1 MKYEGRFRTLKDE
14 MIHVVIITNN
24 DVSQEKEIFFADE
37 SPVMI
42 SQSSDGIFSPIK
54 SRSCT
59 IKLVTKDEL
68 FDIYSGSSHG
78 TSVAVN
84 NLTNSEC
91 LFYGYVTP
99 CQYNQPYLYNNEIEI
114 EAVDAI
120 STLQD
125 FKYSYLNGKES
136 SVAIMDIIKKLMEIA
151 GYSGKIYMQYNANKM
166 WAALNYTPTQYEY
179 INDAIFFED
188 DGEASDCY
196 AVLEEICNFYGISCV
211 PYGNDVFFVDYQIIA
226 NVGDDDLLYTDLKSL
241 AYSTFYITDSITKED
256 YAGDDQNL
264 EMDEVYN
271 KINIKADVAEVKDDD
286 LGVDPEDE
294 IKNSTYYD
302 TRINAGERS
311 DGKKWSIASRY
322 FEYIQ
327 GTSANDN
334 SDNWQTPINCNIT
347 ETPQGYILQN
357 NFAKTYPSISLARM
371 VFPYGNGAG
380 IFNFIA
386 GQCCLPTQQ
395 FGYESTKEMPY
406 STKWNNMLSFFTQ
419 GYWLYRYYR
428 DTTRDDLYTEMQ
440 KYWEGDFYTYHL
452 GGKNPVL
459 IYNSPKYVNYSPA
472 EYYKTSYLCFTG
484 NLFYQ
489 RECKYDKVHYNIWT
503 INEDT
508 NYCDGIN
515 VPITEFGC
523 TGTDNAYSRRKGD
536 ADYNKGWNM
545 LKLKLSI
552 GNKYWNGSQW
562 TTKQS
567 ICWIPY
573 HKDNVV
579 TDDECLIWT
588 GWNKP
593 VTNHNYTYKVNKDA
607 FVIPINKDDNLQ
619 GYLKLEVYMPKIPW
633 NNQIYKEG
641 YKLRINYNNIPP
653 VIFMKD
659 FGLTLCTTDNSERWY
674 NVFEDDEE
682 DDDIIYSNTI
692 DSNNVTDMD
701 DLELKI
707 NTYNSQKPIA
717 KSYIIEPS
725 IVNGIVDI
733 DSCKYHSYGFYN
745 SLTNNSQRQE
755 MNLVDKY
762 YNHYSTPKK
771 IYNCVVHG
779 YKAPYK
785 CVQCTAI
792 SGKYIVDE
800 QSYDLKADVNELKL
814 IEV

>member
-14 MIHVVIITNN
+14 MIQVVIITNN

-151 GYSGKIYMQYNANKM
+151 GYSGKIYMQYNGNK
-166 WAALNYTPTQYEY
+166 LKVLQIPTQFEY
-179 INDAIFFED
+179 INDDIFFED

-211 PYGNDVFFVDYQIIA
+211 PYGNDIFFVDYQVIA
-226 NVGDDDLLYTDLKSL
+226 YVEDDNLLYTDLKSL
-241 AYSTFYITDSITKED
+241 VNSTFYITDSITKED

-286 LGVDPEDE
+286 LGVNPEDDA
-294 IKNSTYYD
+294 KSSTYYD
-302 TRINAGERS
+302 TRIDAGERS
-311 DGKKWSIASRY
+311 DGKKWAIASRY

-327 GTSANDN
+327 GTYANDN
-334 SDNWQTPINCNIT
+334 SDNWQTPINCNIIADSV
-347 ETPQGYILQN
+347 GYKLAGR
-357 NFAKTYPSISLARM
+357 FDKTYPSISLARM
-371 VFPYGNGAG
+371 AFPYGNGAG
-380 IFNFIA
+380 TFNTIV

-406 STKWNNMLSFFTQ
+406 SAKWNNMLSFFTQ
-419 GYWLYRYYR
+419 GYWLHKYYKE
-428 DTTRDDLYTEMQ
+428 DNVGALSEDLQ
-440 KYWEGDFYTYHL
+440 HQWETFIYEQRL
-452 GGKNPVL
+452 GGYKPVL

-472 EYYKTSYLCFTG
+472 ESDKTSYLCFTG
-484 NLFYQ
+484 NLLYQ
-489 RECKYDKVHYNIWT
+489 RECNYDKVHYNVWT

-515 VPITEFGC
+515 TPLTEFGC
-523 TGTDNAYSRRKGD
+523 SGTDNAYSRRKGD

-562 TTKQS
+562 TTTES
-567 ICWIPY
+567 TCFIPY

-607 FVIPINKDDNLQ
+607 FVIPINKEDNLQ
-619 GYLKLEVYMPKIPW
+619 GYLHLEVYMPKIPW
-633 NNQIYKEG
+633 NNQLYRENN
-641 YKLRINYNNIPP
+641 YLRINYNNIPP

-659 FGLTLCTTDNSERWY
+659 FGLTLCSTDNSEKWY
-674 NVFEDDEE
+674 DVFEDDEE
-682 DDDIIYSNTI
+682 DDDIIYSNPI

-725 IVNGIVDI
+725 IVDGKVVE
-733 DSCKYHSYGFYN
+733 DSFKYHTAGFYDN
-745 SLTNNSQRQE
+745 LIGNYKRQE

-762 YNHYSTPKK
+762 YNHYSEPKK

-779 YKAPYK
+779 YRAPYK

-814 IEV
+814 VEV

>member
-14 MIHVVIITNN
+14 MIQVVIITNN

-151 GYSGKIYMQYNANKM
+151 GYSGKIYMQYNGNK
-166 WAALNYTPTQYEY
+166 LKVLQIPTQFEY
-179 INDAIFFED
+179 INDDIFFED

-211 PYGNDVFFVDYQIIA
+211 PYGNDVFFVDYQVIA
-226 NVGDDDLLYTDLKSL
+226 YVEDDNLLYTDLKSL
-241 AYSTFYITDSITKED
+241 VNSTFYITDSITKED

-286 LGVDPEDE
+286 LGVNPEDDA
-294 IKNSTYYD
+294 KSSTYYD
-302 TRINAGERS
+302 TRIDAGERS
-311 DGKKWSIASRY
+311 DGKKWAIASRY

-327 GTSANDN
+327 GTYANDN
-334 SDNWQTPINCNIT
+334 SDNWQTPINCNIIADSV
-347 ETPQGYILQN
+347 GYKLAGR
-357 NFAKTYPSISLARM
+357 FDKTYPSISLARM
-371 VFPYGNGAG
+371 AFPYGNGAG
-380 IFNFIA
+380 TFNTIV

-406 STKWNNMLSFFTQ
+406 SAKWNNMLSFFTQ
-419 GYWLYRYYR
+419 GYWLHKYYKE
-428 DTTRDDLYTEMQ
+428 DNVGALSEDLQ
-440 KYWEGDFYTYHL
+440 HQWETFIYEQRL
-452 GGKNPVL
+452 GGYKPVL

-472 EYYKTSYLCFTG
+472 ESDKTSYLCFTG
-484 NLFYQ
+484 NLLYQ
-489 RECKYDKVHYNIWT
+489 RECNYDKVHYNVWT

-515 VPITEFGC
+515 TPLTEFGC
-523 TGTDNAYSRRKGD
+523 SGTDNAYSRRKGD

-552 GNKYWNGSQW
+552 GNKYWNGRQW
-562 TTKQS
+562 TTTES
-567 ICWIPY
+567 TCFIPY

-607 FVIPINKDDNLQ
+607 FVIPINKEDNLQ
-619 GYLKLEVYMPKIPW
+619 GYLHLEVYMPKIPW
-633 NNQIYKEG
+633 NNQLYRENN
-641 YKLRINYNNIPP
+641 YLRINYNNIPP

-659 FGLTLCTTDNSERWY
+659 FGLTLCSTDNSEKWY
-674 NVFEDDEE
+674 DVFEDDEE
-682 DDDIIYSNTI
+682 DDDIIYSNPI

-725 IVNGIVDI
+725 IVDGKVVE
-733 DSCKYHSYGFYN
+733 DSFKYHTAGFYDN
-745 SLTNNSQRQE
+745 LIGNYKRQE
-755 MNLVDKY
+755 KNLVDKY
-762 YNHYSTPKK
+762 YNHYSEPKK

-779 YKAPYK
+779 YRAPYK

-814 IEV
+814 VEV

>member
-14 MIHVVIITNN
+14 MIQVVIITNN
-24 DVSQEKEIFFADE
+24 DASQEEEIFFADE

-59 IKLVTKDEL
+59 IKLVTKDVY

-136 SVAIMDIIKKLMEIA
+136 SVAIMDIIKKLIDIA

-166 WAALNYTPTQYEY
+166 RAALNYTPTQFEY
-179 INDAIFFED
+179 INDDIFFED

-211 PYGNDVFFVDYQIIA
+211 PYGNDVFFLDYQVIA
-226 NVGDDDLLYTDLKSL
+226 YVEDDNLLYTDLKSL
-241 AYSTFYITDSITKED
+241 VNSTFYITDSITKED

-286 LGVDPEDE
+286 LGVNPEDDA
-294 IKNSTYYD
+294 KSSTYYD
-302 TRINAGERS
+302 TRIDAGERS
-311 DGKKWSIASRY
+311 DGKKWAIASRY

-327 GTSANDN
+327 GTYANDN
-334 SDNWQTPINCNIT
+334 SDNWQTPINCNIIADSV
-347 ETPQGYILQN
+347 GYKLAGR
-357 NFAKTYPSISLARM
+357 FDKTYPSISLARM
-371 VFPYGNGAG
+371 AFPYGNGAG
-380 IFNFIA
+380 TFNTIV

-406 STKWNNMLSFFTQ
+406 SAKWNNMLSFFTQ
-419 GYWLYRYYR
+419 GYWLHKYYKE
-428 DTTRDDLYTEMQ
+428 DNVGALSEDLQ
-440 KYWEGDFYTYHL
+440 HQWETFIYEQRL
-452 GGKNPVL
+452 GGYKPVL

-472 EYYKTSYLCFTG
+472 ESDKTSYLCFTG
-484 NLFYQ
+484 NLLYQ
-489 RECKYDKVHYNIWT
+489 RECNYDKVHYNVWT

-515 VPITEFGC
+515 TPLTEFGC
-523 TGTDNAYSRRKGD
+523 SGTDNAYSRRKGD

-562 TTKQS
+562 TTTES
-567 ICWIPY
+567 TCFIPY

-607 FVIPINKDDNLQ
+607 FVIPINKEDNLQ
-619 GYLKLEVYMPKIPW
+619 GYLHLEVYMPKIPW
-633 NNQIYKEG
+633 NNQLYRENN
-641 YKLRINYNNIPP
+641 YLRINYNNIPP

-659 FGLTLCTTDNSERWY
+659 FGLTLCSTDNSEKWY
-674 NVFEDDEE
+674 DVFEDDEE
-682 DDDIIYSNTI
+682 DDDIIYSNPI

-725 IVNGIVDI
+725 IVDGKVVE
-733 DSCKYHSYGFYN
+733 DSFKYHTAGFYDN
-745 SLTNNSQRQE
+745 LIGNYKRQE

-762 YNHYSTPKK
+762 YNHYSEPKK

-779 YKAPYK
+779 YRAPYK

-814 IEV
+814 VEV

>member
-1 MKYEGRFRTLKDE
+1 
-14 MIHVVIITNN
+14 
-24 DVSQEKEIFFADE
+24 
-37 SPVMI
+37 MI

-151 GYSGKIYMQYNANKM
+151 GYSGKIYMQYNGNK
-166 WAALNYTPTQYEY
+166 LKVLQIPTQFEY
-179 INDAIFFED
+179 INDDIFFED

-211 PYGNDVFFVDYQIIA
+211 PYGNDVFFVDYQVIA
-226 NVGDDDLLYTDLKSL
+226 YVEDDNLLYTDLKSL
-241 AYSTFYITDSITKED
+241 VNSTFYITDSITKED

-286 LGVDPEDE
+286 LGVNPEDDA
-294 IKNSTYYD
+294 KSSTYYD
-302 TRINAGERS
+302 TRIDAGERS
-311 DGKKWSIASRY
+311 DGKKWAIASRY

-327 GTSANDN
+327 GTYANDN
-334 SDNWQTPINCNIT
+334 SDNWQTPINCNIIADSV
-347 ETPQGYILQN
+347 GYKLAGR
-357 NFAKTYPSISLARM
+357 FDKTYPSISLARM
-371 VFPYGNGAG
+371 AFPYGNGAG
-380 IFNFIA
+380 TFNTIV

-406 STKWNNMLSFFTQ
+406 SAKWNNMLSFFTQ
-419 GYWLYRYYR
+419 GYWLHKYYKE
-428 DTTRDDLYTEMQ
+428 DNVGALSEDLQ
-440 KYWEGDFYTYHL
+440 HQWETFIYEQRL
-452 GGKNPVL
+452 GGYKPVL

-472 EYYKTSYLCFTG
+472 ESDKTSYLCFTG
-484 NLFYQ
+484 NLLYQ
-489 RECKYDKVHYNIWT
+489 RECNYDKVHYNVWT

-515 VPITEFGC
+515 TPLTEFGC
-523 TGTDNAYSRRKGD
+523 SGTDNAYSRRKGD

-552 GNKYWNGSQW
+552 GNKYWNGRQW
-562 TTKQS
+562 TTTES
-567 ICWIPY
+567 TCFIPY

-607 FVIPINKDDNLQ
+607 FVIPINKEDNLQ
-619 GYLKLEVYMPKIPW
+619 GYLHLEVYMPKIPW
-633 NNQIYKEG
+633 NNQLYRENN
-641 YKLRINYNNIPP
+641 YLRINYNNIPP

-659 FGLTLCTTDNSERWY
+659 FGLTLCSTDNSEKWY
-674 NVFEDDEE
+674 DVFEDDEE
-682 DDDIIYSNTI
+682 DDDIIYSNPI

-725 IVNGIVDI
+725 IVDGKVVE
-733 DSCKYHSYGFYN
+733 DSFKYHTAGFYDN
-745 SLTNNSQRQE
+745 LIGNYKRQE
-755 MNLVDKY
+755 KNLVDKY
-762 YNHYSTPKK
+762 YNHYSEPKK

-779 YKAPYK
+779 YRAPYK

-814 IEV
+814 VEV

>member
-14 MIHVVIITNN
+14 MIQVVIITNN

-151 GYSGKIYMQYNANKM
+151 GYSGNIYMQYNGNK
-166 WAALNYTPTQYEY
+166 LKVLQIPTQFEY
-179 INDAIFFED
+179 INDDIFFED

-211 PYGNDVFFVDYQIIA
+211 PYGNDVFFVDYQVIA
-226 NVGDDDLLYTDLKSL
+226 YVEDDNLLYTDLKSL
-241 AYSTFYITDSITKED
+241 VNSTFYITDSITKED

-286 LGVDPEDE
+286 LGVNPEDDA
-294 IKNSTYYD
+294 KSSTYYD
-302 TRINAGERS
+302 TRIDAGERS
-311 DGKKWSIASRY
+311 DGKKWAIASRY

-327 GTSANDN
+327 GTYANDN
-334 SDNWQTPINCNIT
+334 SDNWQTPINCNIIADSV
-347 ETPQGYILQN
+347 GYKLAGR
-357 NFAKTYPSISLARM
+357 FDKTYPSISLARM
-371 VFPYGNGAG
+371 AFPYGNGAG
-380 IFNFIA
+380 TFNTIV

-406 STKWNNMLSFFTQ
+406 SAKWNNMLSFFTQ
-419 GYWLYRYYR
+419 GYWLHKYYKE
-428 DTTRDDLYTEMQ
+428 DNVGALSEDLQ
-440 KYWEGDFYTYHL
+440 HQWETFIYEQRL
-452 GGKNPVL
+452 GGYKPVL

-472 EYYKTSYLCFTG
+472 ESDKTSYLCFTG
-484 NLFYQ
+484 NLLYQ
-489 RECKYDKVHYNIWT
+489 RECNYDKVHYNVWT

-515 VPITEFGC
+515 TPLTEFGC
-523 TGTDNAYSRRKGD
+523 SGTDNAYSRRKGD

-562 TTKQS
+562 TTTES
-567 ICWIPY
+567 TCFIPY

-607 FVIPINKDDNLQ
+607 FVIPINKEDNLQ
-619 GYLKLEVYMPKIPW
+619 GYLHLEVYMPKIPW
-633 NNQIYKEG
+633 NNQLYRENN
-641 YKLRINYNNIPP
+641 YLRINYNNIPP

-659 FGLTLCTTDNSERWY
+659 FGLTLCSTDNSEKWY
-674 NVFEDDEE
+674 DVFEDDEE
-682 DDDIIYSNTI
+682 DDDIIYSNPI

-725 IVNGIVDI
+725 IVDGKVVE
-733 DSCKYHSYGFYN
+733 DSFKYHTAGFYDN
-745 SLTNNSQRQE
+745 LIGNYKRQE

-762 YNHYSTPKK
+762 YNHYSEPKK

-785 CVQCTAI
+785 RIQCTAI

-814 IEV
+814 VEV

>member
-14 MIHVVIITNN
+14 MIQVVIITNN

-59 IKLVTKDEL
+59 IKLVTKAVY

-151 GYSGKIYMQYNANKM
+151 GYSGKIYMQYNGNK
-166 WAALNYTPTQYEY
+166 LKVLQIPTQFEY
-179 INDAIFFED
+179 INDDIFFED

-211 PYGNDVFFVDYQIIA
+211 PYGNDVFFVDYQVIA
-226 NVGDDDLLYTDLKSL
+226 YVEDDNLLYTDLKSL
-241 AYSTFYITDSITKED
+241 VNSTFYITDSITKED

-286 LGVDPEDE
+286 LGVNPEDDA
-294 IKNSTYYD
+294 KSSTYYD
-302 TRINAGERS
+302 TRIDAGERS
-311 DGKKWSIASRY
+311 DGKKWAIASRY

-327 GTSANDN
+327 GTYANDN
-334 SDNWQTPINCNIT
+334 SDNWQTPINCNIIADSV
-347 ETPQGYILQN
+347 GYKLAGR
-357 NFAKTYPSISLARM
+357 FDKTYPSISLARM
-371 VFPYGNGAG
+371 AFPYGNGAG
-380 IFNFIA
+380 TFNTIV

-406 STKWNNMLSFFTQ
+406 SAKWNNMLSFFTQ
-419 GYWLYRYYR
+419 GYWLHKYYKE
-428 DTTRDDLYTEMQ
+428 DNVGALSEDLQ
-440 KYWEGDFYTYHL
+440 HQWETFIYEQRL
-452 GGKNPVL
+452 GGYKPVL

-472 EYYKTSYLCFTG
+472 ESDKTSYLCFTG
-484 NLFYQ
+484 NLLYQ
-489 RECKYDKVHYNIWT
+489 RESTYDKVHYNVWT

-515 VPITEFGC
+515 TPLTEFGC
-523 TGTDNAYSRRKGD
+523 SGTDNAYSRRKGD

-552 GNKYWNGSQW
+552 GNKYWNGRQW
-562 TTKQS
+562 TTTES
-567 ICWIPY
+567 TCFIPY

-607 FVIPINKDDNLQ
+607 FVIPINKEDNLQ
-619 GYLKLEVYMPKIPW
+619 GYLHLEVYMPKIPW
-633 NNQIYKEG
+633 NNQLYRENN
-641 YKLRINYNNIPP
+641 YLRINYNNIPP

-659 FGLTLCTTDNSERWY
+659 FGLTLCSTDNSEKWY
-674 NVFEDDEE
+674 DVFEDDEE
-682 DDDIIYSNTI
+682 DDDIIYSNPI

-725 IVNGIVDI
+725 IVDGKVVE
-733 DSCKYHSYGFYN
+733 DSFKYHTAGFYDN
-745 SLTNNSQRQE
+745 LIGNYKRQE

-762 YNHYSTPKK
+762 YNHYSEPKK

-779 YKAPYK
+779 YRAPYK

-814 IEV
+814 VEV

>member
-14 MIHVVIITNN
+14 MIQVVIITNN
-24 DVSQEKEIFFADE
+24 DASQEEEIFFADE

-59 IKLVTKDEL
+59 IKLVTKDVY

-151 GYSGKIYMQYNANKM
+151 GYSGKIYMQYNGNK
-166 WAALNYTPTQYEY
+166 LKVLQIPTQFEY
-179 INDAIFFED
+179 INDDIFFED

-211 PYGNDVFFVDYQIIA
+211 PYGNDVFFVDYQVIA
-226 NVGDDDLLYTDLKSL
+226 YVEDDNLLYTDLKSL
-241 AYSTFYITDSITKED
+241 VNSTFYITDSITKED

-286 LGVDPEDE
+286 LGVNPEDDA
-294 IKNSTYYD
+294 KSSTYYD
-302 TRINAGERS
+302 TRIDAGERS
-311 DGKKWSIASRY
+311 DGKKWAIASRY

-327 GTSANDN
+327 GTYANDN
-334 SDNWQTPINCNIT
+334 SDNWQTPINCNIIADSV
-347 ETPQGYILQN
+347 GYKLAGR
-357 NFAKTYPSISLARM
+357 FDKTYPSISLARM
-371 VFPYGNGAG
+371 AFPYGNGAG
-380 IFNFIA
+380 TFNTIV

-406 STKWNNMLSFFTQ
+406 SAKWNNMLSFFTQ
-419 GYWLYRYYR
+419 GYWLHKYYKE
-428 DTTRDDLYTEMQ
+428 DNVGALSEDLQ
-440 KYWEGDFYTYHL
+440 HQWETFIYEQRL
-452 GGKNPVL
+452 GGYKPVL

-472 EYYKTSYLCFTG
+472 ESDKTSYLCFTG
-484 NLFYQ
+484 NLLYQ
-489 RECKYDKVHYNIWT
+489 RECNYDKVHYNVWT

-515 VPITEFGC
+515 TPLTEFGC
-523 TGTDNAYSRRKGD
+523 SGTDNAYSRRKGD

-562 TTKQS
+562 TTTES
-567 ICWIPY
+567 TCFIPY

-607 FVIPINKDDNLQ
+607 FVIPINKEDNLQ
-619 GYLKLEVYMPKIPW
+619 GYLHLEVYMPKIPW
-633 NNQIYKEG
+633 NNQLYRENN
-641 YKLRINYNNIPP
+641 YLRINYNNIPP

-659 FGLTLCTTDNSERWY
+659 FGLTLCSTDNSEKWY
-674 NVFEDDEE
+674 DVFEDDEE
-682 DDDIIYSNTI
+682 DDDIIYSNPI

-725 IVNGIVDI
+725 IVDGKVVE
-733 DSCKYHSYGFYN
+733 DSFKYHTAGFYDN
-745 SLTNNSQRQE
+745 LIGNYKRQE

-762 YNHYSTPKK
+762 YNHYSEPKK

-779 YKAPYK
+779 YRAPYK

-814 IEV
+814 VEV

>member
-14 MIHVVIITNN
+14 MIQVVIITNN
-24 DVSQEKEIFFADE
+24 DASQEEEIFFADE

-59 IKLVTKDEL
+59 IKLVTKDVY

-84 NLTNSEC
+84 NLTKSEC

-151 GYSGKIYMQYNANKM
+151 GYSGKIYMQYNGNK
-166 WAALNYTPTQYEY
+166 LKVLQIPTQFEY
-179 INDAIFFED
+179 INDDIFFED

-211 PYGNDVFFVDYQIIA
+211 PYGNDVFFVDYQVIA
-226 NVGDDDLLYTDLKSL
+226 YVEDDNLLYTDLKSL
-241 AYSTFYITDSITKED
+241 VNSTFYITDNITKED

-286 LGVDPEDE
+286 LGVNPEDDA
-294 IKNSTYYD
+294 KSSTYYD
-302 TRINAGERS
+302 TRIDAGERS
-311 DGKKWSIASRY
+311 DGKKWAIASRY

-327 GTSANDN
+327 GTYANDN
-334 SDNWQTPINCNIT
+334 SDNWQTPINCNIIADSV
-347 ETPQGYILQN
+347 GYKLAGR
-357 NFAKTYPSISLARM
+357 FDKTYPSISLARM
-371 VFPYGNGAG
+371 AFPYGNGAG
-380 IFNFIA
+380 TFNTIV

-406 STKWNNMLSFFTQ
+406 SAKWNNMLSFFTQ
-419 GYWLYRYYR
+419 GYWLHKYYKE
-428 DTTRDDLYTEMQ
+428 DNVGALSEDLQ
-440 KYWEGDFYTYHL
+440 HQWETFIYEQRL
-452 GGKNPVL
+452 GGYKPVL

-472 EYYKTSYLCFTG
+472 ESDKTSYLCFTG
-484 NLFYQ
+484 NLLYQ
-489 RECKYDKVHYNIWT
+489 RECNYDKVHYNVWT

-515 VPITEFGC
+515 TPLTEFGC
-523 TGTDNAYSRRKGD
+523 SGTDNAYSRRKGD

-562 TTKQS
+562 TTTES
-567 ICWIPY
+567 TCFIPY

-607 FVIPINKDDNLQ
+607 FVIPINKEDNLQ
-619 GYLKLEVYMPKIPW
+619 GYLHLEVYMPKIPW
-633 NNQIYKEG
+633 NNQLYRENN
-641 YKLRINYNNIPP
+641 YLRINYNNIPP

-659 FGLTLCTTDNSERWY
+659 FGLTLCSTDNSEKWY
-674 NVFEDDEE
+674 DVFEDDEE
-682 DDDIIYSNTI
+682 DDDIIYSNPI

-725 IVNGIVDI
+725 IVDGKVVE
-733 DSCKYHSYGFYN
+733 DSFKYHTAGFYDN
-745 SLTNNSQRQE
+745 LIGNYKRQE

-762 YNHYSTPKK
+762 YNHYSEPKK

-779 YKAPYK
+779 YRAPYK

-814 IEV
+814 VEV

>member
-14 MIHVVIITNN
+14 MIQVIIITNN
-24 DVSQEKEIFFADE
+24 DVSQEEEIFFADE

-59 IKLVTKDEL
+59 IKLVTKDVY

-136 SVAIMDIIKKLMEIA
+136 SVAIIDIIKKLMEIA

-166 WAALNYTPTQYEY
+166 RAALNYTPTQFEY
-179 INDAIFFED
+179 INDDIFFED

-211 PYGNDVFFVDYQIIA
+211 PYGNDVFFVDYQVIA
-226 NVGDDDLLYTDLKSL
+226 YVEDDNLLYTDLKSL
-241 AYSTFYITDSITKED
+241 VNSTFYITDSITKED

-286 LGVDPEDE
+286 LGVNPEDDA
-294 IKNSTYYD
+294 KSSTYYD
-302 TRINAGERS
+302 TRIDAGERS
-311 DGKKWSIASRY
+311 DGKKWAIASRY

-327 GTSANDN
+327 STYANDN
-334 SDNWQTPINCNIT
+334 SDNWQTPINCNIIADSV
-347 ETPQGYILQN
+347 GYKLAGR
-357 NFAKTYPSISLARM
+357 FDKTYPSISLARM
-371 VFPYGNGAG
+371 AFPYGNGAG
-380 IFNFIA
+380 TFNTIV

-406 STKWNNMLSFFTQ
+406 SAKWNNMLSFFTQ
-419 GYWLYRYYR
+419 GYWLHKYYKE
-428 DTTRDDLYTEMQ
+428 DNVGALSEDLQ
-440 KYWEGDFYTYHL
+440 HQWETFIYEQRL
-452 GGKNPVL
+452 GGYKPVL

-472 EYYKTSYLCFTG
+472 ESDKTSYLCFTG
-484 NLFYQ
+484 NLLYQ
-489 RECKYDKVHYNIWT
+489 RECNYDKVHYNVWT

-515 VPITEFGC
+515 TPLTEFGC
-523 TGTDNAYSRRKGD
+523 SGTDNAYSRRKGD

-562 TTKQS
+562 TTTES
-567 ICWIPY
+567 TCFIPY

-607 FVIPINKDDNLQ
+607 FVIPINKEDNLQ
-619 GYLKLEVYMPKIPW
+619 GYLHLEVYMPKIPW
-633 NNQIYKEG
+633 NNQLYRENN
-641 YKLRINYNNIPP
+641 YLRINYNNIPP

-659 FGLTLCTTDNSERWY
+659 FGLTLCSTDNSEKWY
-674 NVFEDDEE
+674 DVFEDDEE
-682 DDDIIYSNTI
+682 DDDIIYSNPI

-725 IVNGIVDI
+725 IVDGKVVE
-733 DSCKYHSYGFYN
+733 DSFKYHTAGFYDN
-745 SLTNNSQRQE
+745 LIGNYKRQE

-762 YNHYSTPKK
+762 YNHYSEPKK

-779 YKAPYK
+779 YRAPYK

-814 IEV
+814 VEV

>member
-14 MIHVVIITNN
+14 MIQVVIITNN
-24 DVSQEKEIFFADE
+24 DASQEEEIFFADE

-151 GYSGKIYMQYNANKM
+151 GYSGKIYMQYNGNK
-166 WAALNYTPTQYEY
+166 LKVLQIPTQFEY
-179 INDAIFFED
+179 INDDIFFED

-211 PYGNDVFFVDYQIIA
+211 PYGNDVFFVDYQVIA
-226 NVGDDDLLYTDLKSL
+226 YVEDDNLLYTDLKSL
-241 AYSTFYITDSITKED
+241 VNSTFYITDSITKED

-286 LGVDPEDE
+286 LGVNPEDDA
-294 IKNSTYYD
+294 KSSTYYD
-302 TRINAGERS
+302 TRIDAGERS
-311 DGKKWSIASRY
+311 DGKKWAIASRY

-327 GTSANDN
+327 GTYANDN
-334 SDNWQTPINCNIT
+334 SDNWQTPINCNIIADSV
-347 ETPQGYILQN
+347 GYKLAGR
-357 NFAKTYPSISLARM
+357 FDKTYPSISLARM
-371 VFPYGNGAG
+371 AFPYGNGAG
-380 IFNFIA
+380 TFNTIV

-406 STKWNNMLSFFTQ
+406 SAKWNNMLSFFTQ
-419 GYWLYRYYR
+419 GYWLHKYYKE
-428 DTTRDDLYTEMQ
+428 DNVGALSEDLQ
-440 KYWEGDFYTYHL
+440 HQWETFIYEQRL
-452 GGKNPVL
+452 GGYKPVL

-472 EYYKTSYLCFTG
+472 ESDKTSYLCFTG
-484 NLFYQ
+484 NLLYQ
-489 RECKYDKVHYNIWT
+489 RECNYDKVHYNVWT

-515 VPITEFGC
+515 TPLTEFGC
-523 TGTDNAYSRRKGD
+523 SGTDNAYSRRKGD

-552 GNKYWNGSQW
+552 GNKYWNGRQW
-562 TTKQS
+562 TTTES
-567 ICWIPY
+567 TCFIPY

-607 FVIPINKDDNLQ
+607 FVIPINKEDNLQ
-619 GYLKLEVYMPKIPW
+619 GYLHLEVYMPKIPW
-633 NNQIYKEG
+633 NNQLYRENN
-641 YKLRINYNNIPP
+641 YLRINYNNIPP

-659 FGLTLCTTDNSERWY
+659 FGLTLCSTDNSEKWY
-674 NVFEDDEE
+674 DVFEDDEE
-682 DDDIIYSNTI
+682 DDDIIYSNPI

-725 IVNGIVDI
+725 IVDGKVVE
-733 DSCKYHSYGFYN
+733 DSFKYHTAGFYDN
-745 SLTNNSQRQE
+745 LIGNYKRQE

-762 YNHYSTPKK
+762 YNHYSEPKK

-779 YKAPYK
+779 YRAPYK

-814 IEV
+814 VEV

>member
-14 MIHVVIITNN
+14 MIQVVIITNN

-151 GYSGKIYMQYNANKM
+151 GYSGKIYMQYNGNK
-166 WAALNYTPTQYEY
+166 LKVLQIPTQFEY
-179 INDAIFFED
+179 INDDIFFED

-211 PYGNDVFFVDYQIIA
+211 PYGNDVFFVDYQVIA
-226 NVGDDDLLYTDLKSL
+226 YVEDDNLLYTDLKSL
-241 AYSTFYITDSITKED
+241 VNSTFYITDSITKED

-286 LGVDPEDE
+286 LGVNPEDDA
-294 IKNSTYYD
+294 KSSTYYD
-302 TRINAGERS
+302 TRIDAGERS
-311 DGKKWSIASRY
+311 DGKKWAIASRY

-327 GTSANDN
+327 GTYANDN
-334 SDNWQTPINCNIT
+334 SDNWQTPINCNIIADSV
-347 ETPQGYILQN
+347 GYKLAGR
-357 NFAKTYPSISLARM
+357 FDKTYPSISLARM
-371 VFPYGNGAG
+371 AFPYGNGAG
-380 IFNFIA
+380 TFNTIV

-406 STKWNNMLSFFTQ
+406 SAKWNNMLSFFTQ
-419 GYWLYRYYR
+419 GYWLHKYYKE
-428 DTTRDDLYTEMQ
+428 DNVGALSEDLQ
-440 KYWEGDFYTYHL
+440 HQWETFIYEQRL
-452 GGKNPVL
+452 GGYKPVL

-472 EYYKTSYLCFTG
+472 ESDKTSYLCFTG
-484 NLFYQ
+484 NLLYQ
-489 RECKYDKVHYNIWT
+489 RECNYDKVHYNVWT

-515 VPITEFGC
+515 TPLTEFGC
-523 TGTDNAYSRRKGD
+523 SGTDNAYSRRKGD

-562 TTKQS
+562 TTTES
-567 ICWIPY
+567 TCFIPY

-607 FVIPINKDDNLQ
+607 FVIPINKEDNLQ
-619 GYLKLEVYMPKIPW
+619 GYLHLEVYMPKIPW
-633 NNQIYKEG
+633 NNQLYRENN
-641 YKLRINYNNIPP
+641 YLRINYNNIPP

-659 FGLTLCTTDNSERWY
+659 FGLTLCSTDNSEKWY
-674 NVFEDDEE
+674 DVFEDDEE
-682 DDDIIYSNTI
+682 DDDIIYSNPI

-725 IVNGIVDI
+725 IVDGKVVE
-733 DSCKYHSYGFYN
+733 DSFKYHTAGFYDN
-745 SLTNNSQRQE
+745 LIGNYKRQE

-762 YNHYSTPKK
+762 YNHYSEPKK

-814 IEV
+814 VEV

>member
-14 MIHVVIITNN
+14 MIQVVIITNN

-151 GYSGKIYMQYNANKM
+151 GYSGKIYMQYNGNK
-166 WAALNYTPTQYEY
+166 LKVLQIPTQFEY
-179 INDAIFFED
+179 INDDIFFED

-211 PYGNDVFFVDYQIIA
+211 PYGNDVFFVDYQVIA
-226 NVGDDDLLYTDLKSL
+226 YVEDDNLLYTDLRSL
-241 AYSTFYITDSITKED
+241 VNSTFYITDSITKED

-286 LGVDPEDE
+286 LGVNPEDDA
-294 IKNSTYYD
+294 KSSTYYD
-302 TRINAGERS
+302 TRIDAGERS
-311 DGKKWSIASRY
+311 DGKKWAIASRY

-327 GTSANDN
+327 GTYANDN
-334 SDNWQTPINCNIT
+334 SDNWQTPINCNIIADSV
-347 ETPQGYILQN
+347 GYKLAGR
-357 NFAKTYPSISLARM
+357 FDKTYPSISLARM
-371 VFPYGNGAG
+371 AFPYGNGAG
-380 IFNFIA
+380 TFNTIV

-406 STKWNNMLSFFTQ
+406 SAKWNNMLSFFTQ
-419 GYWLYRYYR
+419 GYWLHKYYKE
-428 DTTRDDLYTEMQ
+428 DNVGALSEDLQ
-440 KYWEGDFYTYHL
+440 HQWETFIYEQRL
-452 GGKNPVL
+452 GGYKPVL

-472 EYYKTSYLCFTG
+472 ESDKTSYLCFTG
-484 NLFYQ
+484 NLLYQ
-489 RECKYDKVHYNIWT
+489 RECNYDKVHYNVWT

-515 VPITEFGC
+515 TPLTEFGC
-523 TGTDNAYSRRKGD
+523 SGTDNAYSRRKGD

-552 GNKYWNGSQW
+552 GNKYWNGRQW
-562 TTKQS
+562 TTTES
-567 ICWIPY
+567 TCFIPY

-607 FVIPINKDDNLQ
+607 FVIPINKEDNLQ
-619 GYLKLEVYMPKIPW
+619 GYLHLEVYMPKIPW
-633 NNQIYKEG
+633 NNQLYRENN
-641 YKLRINYNNIPP
+641 YLRINYNNIPP

-659 FGLTLCTTDNSERWY
+659 FGLTLCSTDNSEKWY
-674 NVFEDDEE
+674 DVFEDDEE
-682 DDDIIYSNTI
+682 DDDIIYSNPI

-725 IVNGIVDI
+725 IVDGKVVE
-733 DSCKYHSYGFYN
+733 DSFKYHTAGFYDN
-745 SLTNNSQRQE
+745 LIGNYKRQE

-762 YNHYSTPKK
+762 YNHYSEPKK

-779 YKAPYK
+779 YRAPYK

-814 IEV
+814 VEV

>member
-14 MIHVVIITNN
+14 MIQVVIITNN

-59 IKLVTKDEL
+59 IKLVTKAVY

-151 GYSGKIYMQYNANKM
+151 GYSGKIYMQYNGNK
-166 WAALNYTPTQYEY
+166 LKVLQIPTQFEY
-179 INDAIFFED
+179 INDDIFFED

-211 PYGNDVFFVDYQIIA
+211 PYGNDVFFVDYQVIA
-226 NVGDDDLLYTDLKSL
+226 YVEDDNLLYTDLKSL
-241 AYSTFYITDSITKED
+241 VNSTFYITDSITKED

-286 LGVDPEDE
+286 LGVNPEDDA
-294 IKNSTYYD
+294 KSSTYYD
-302 TRINAGERS
+302 TRIDAGERS
-311 DGKKWSIASRY
+311 DGKKWAIASRY

-327 GTSANDN
+327 GTYANDN
-334 SDNWQTPINCNIT
+334 SDNWQTPINCNIIADSV
-347 ETPQGYILQN
+347 GYKLAGR
-357 NFAKTYPSISLARM
+357 FDKTYPSISLARM
-371 VFPYGNGAG
+371 AFPYGNGAG
-380 IFNFIA
+380 TFNTIV

-406 STKWNNMLSFFTQ
+406 SAKWNNMLSFFTQ
-419 GYWLYRYYR
+419 GYWLHKYYKE
-428 DTTRDDLYTEMQ
+428 DNVGALSEDLQ
-440 KYWEGDFYTYHL
+440 HQWETFIYEQRL
-452 GGKNPVL
+452 GGYKPVL

-472 EYYKTSYLCFTG
+472 ESDKTSYLCFTG
-484 NLFYQ
+484 NLLYQ
-489 RECKYDKVHYNIWT
+489 RECNYDKVHYNVWT

-515 VPITEFGC
+515 TPLTEFGC
-523 TGTDNAYSRRKGD
+523 SGTDNAYSRRKGD

-552 GNKYWNGSQW
+552 GNKYWNGRQW
-562 TTKQS
+562 TTTES
-567 ICWIPY
+567 TCFIPY

-607 FVIPINKDDNLQ
+607 FVIPINKEDNLQ
-619 GYLKLEVYMPKIPW
+619 GYLHLEVYMPKIPW
-633 NNQIYKEG
+633 NNQLYRENN
-641 YKLRINYNNIPP
+641 YLRINYNNIPP

-659 FGLTLCTTDNSERWY
+659 FGLTLCSTDNSEKWY
-674 NVFEDDEE
+674 DVFEDDEE
-682 DDDIIYSNTI
+682 DDDIIYSNPI

-725 IVNGIVDI
+725 IVDGKVVE
-733 DSCKYHSYGFYN
+733 DSFKYHTAGFYDN
-745 SLTNNSQRQE
+745 LIGNYKRQE

-762 YNHYSTPKK
+762 YNHYSEPKK

-779 YKAPYK
+779 YRAPYK

-814 IEV
+814 VEV

>member
-14 MIHVVIITNN
+14 MIQVVIITNN
-24 DVSQEKEIFFADE
+24 DASQEEEIFFADE

-59 IKLVTKDEL
+59 IKLVTKDVY

-84 NLTNSEC
+84 NLTKSEC

-151 GYSGKIYMQYNANKM
+151 GYSGKIYMQYNGNK
-166 WAALNYTPTQYEY
+166 LKVLQIPTQFEY
-179 INDAIFFED
+179 INDDIFFED

-211 PYGNDVFFVDYQIIA
+211 PYGNDVFFVDYQVIA
-226 NVGDDDLLYTDLKSL
+226 YVEDDNLLYTDLKSL
-241 AYSTFYITDSITKED
+241 VNSTFYITDNITKED

-286 LGVDPEDE
+286 LGVNPEDDA
-294 IKNSTYYD
+294 KSSTYYD
-302 TRINAGERS
+302 TRIDAGERS
-311 DGKKWSIASRY
+311 DGKKWAIASRY

-327 GTSANDN
+327 GTYANDN
-334 SDNWQTPINCNIT
+334 SDNWQTPINCNIIADSV
-347 ETPQGYILQN
+347 GYKLAGR
-357 NFAKTYPSISLARM
+357 FDKTYPSISLARM
-371 VFPYGNGAG
+371 AFPYGNGAG
-380 IFNFIA
+380 TFNTIV

-406 STKWNNMLSFFTQ
+406 SAKWNNMLSFFTQ
-419 GYWLYRYYR
+419 GYWLHKYYKE
-428 DTTRDDLYTEMQ
+428 DNVGALSEDLQ
-440 KYWEGDFYTYHL
+440 HQWETFIYEQRL
-452 GGKNPVL
+452 GGYKPVL

-472 EYYKTSYLCFTG
+472 ESDKTSYLCFTG
-484 NLFYQ
+484 NLLYQ
-489 RECKYDKVHYNIWT
+489 RECNYDKVHYNVWT

-515 VPITEFGC
+515 TPLTEFGC
-523 TGTDNAYSRRKGD
+523 SGTDNAYSRRKGD

-562 TTKQS
+562 TTTES
-567 ICWIPY
+567 TCFIPY

-607 FVIPINKDDNLQ
+607 FVIPINKEDNLQ
-619 GYLKLEVYMPKIPW
+619 GYLHLEVYMPKIPW
-633 NNQIYKEG
+633 NNQLYRENNYLK
-641 YKLRINYNNIPP
+641 INYNNIPP

-659 FGLTLCTTDNSERWY
+659 FGLTLCSTDNSEKWY
-674 NVFEDDEE
+674 DVFEDDEE
-682 DDDIIYSNTI
+682 DDDIIYSNPI

-725 IVNGIVDI
+725 IVDGKVVE
-733 DSCKYHSYGFYN
+733 DSFKYHTAGFYDN
-745 SLTNNSQRQE
+745 LIGNYKRQE

-762 YNHYSTPKK
+762 YNHYSEPKK

-779 YKAPYK
+779 YRAPYK

-814 IEV
+814 VEV

>member
-14 MIHVVIITNN
+14 MIQVVIITNN
-24 DVSQEKEIFFADE
+24 DASQEKEIFFADE

-59 IKLVTKDEL
+59 IKLVTKAVY

-84 NLTNSEC
+84 NLTKSEC

-151 GYSGKIYMQYNANKM
+151 GYSGKIYMQYNGNK
-166 WAALNYTPTQYEY
+166 LKVLQIPTQFEY
-179 INDAIFFED
+179 INDDIFFED

-211 PYGNDVFFVDYQIIA
+211 PYGNDVFFVDYQVIA
-226 NVGDDDLLYTDLKSL
+226 YVEDDNLLYTDLKSL
-241 AYSTFYITDSITKED
+241 VNSTFYITDSITKED

-271 KINIKADVAEVKDDD
+271 KINIKADVAEVKDED
-286 LGVDPEDE
+286 LGVNPEDDA
-294 IKNSTYYD
+294 KSSTYYD
-302 TRINAGERS
+302 TRIDAGERS
-311 DGKKWSIASRY
+311 DGKKWAIASRY

-327 GTSANDN
+327 GTYANDN
-334 SDNWQTPINCNIT
+334 SDNWQTPINCNIIADSV
-347 ETPQGYILQN
+347 GYKLAGR
-357 NFAKTYPSISLARM
+357 FDKTYPSISLARM
-371 VFPYGNGAG
+371 AFPYGNGAG
-380 IFNFIA
+380 TFNTIV

-406 STKWNNMLSFFTQ
+406 SAKWNNMLSFFTQ
-419 GYWLYRYYR
+419 GYWLHKYYKE
-428 DTTRDDLYTEMQ
+428 DNVGALSEDLQ
-440 KYWEGDFYTYHL
+440 HQWETFIYEQRL
-452 GGKNPVL
+452 GGYKPVL

-472 EYYKTSYLCFTG
+472 ESDKTSYLCFTG
-484 NLFYQ
+484 NLLYQ
-489 RECKYDKVHYNIWT
+489 RECNYDKVHYNVWT

-515 VPITEFGC
+515 TPLTEFGC
-523 TGTDNAYSRRKGD
+523 SGTDNAYSRRKGD

-562 TTKQS
+562 TTTES
-567 ICWIPY
+567 TCFIPY

-607 FVIPINKDDNLQ
+607 FVIPINKEDNLQ
-619 GYLKLEVYMPKIPW
+619 GYLHLEVYMPKIPW
-633 NNQIYKEG
+633 NNQLYRENN
-641 YKLRINYNNIPP
+641 YLRINYNNIPP

-659 FGLTLCTTDNSERWY
+659 FGLTLCSTDNSEKWY
-674 NVFEDDEE
+674 DVFEDDEE
-682 DDDIIYSNTI
+682 DDDIIYSNPI

-725 IVNGIVDI
+725 IVDGKVVE
-733 DSCKYHSYGFYN
+733 DSFKYHTAGFYDN
-745 SLTNNSQRQE
+745 LIGNYKRQE

-762 YNHYSTPKK
+762 YNHYSEPKK

-779 YKAPYK
+779 YRAPYK

-814 IEV
+814 VEV

>member
-14 MIHVVIITNN
+14 MIQVVIITNN

-59 IKLVTKDEL
+59 IKLVTKAVY

-84 NLTNSEC
+84 NLTKSEC

-151 GYSGKIYMQYNANKM
+151 GYSGKIYMQYNGNK
-166 WAALNYTPTQYEY
+166 LKVLQIPTQFEY
-179 INDAIFFED
+179 INDDIFFED

-211 PYGNDVFFVDYQIIA
+211 PYGNDVFFVDYQVIA
-226 NVGDDDLLYTDLKSL
+226 YVEDDNLLYTDLKSL
-241 AYSTFYITDSITKED
+241 VNSTFYITDSITKED

-286 LGVDPEDE
+286 LGVNPEDDA
-294 IKNSTYYD
+294 KSSTYYD
-302 TRINAGERS
+302 TRIDAGERS
-311 DGKKWSIASRY
+311 DGKKWAIASRY

-327 GTSANDN
+327 GTYANDN
-334 SDNWQTPINCNIT
+334 SDNWQTPINCNIIADSV
-347 ETPQGYILQN
+347 GYKLAGR
-357 NFAKTYPSISLARM
+357 FDKTYPSISLARM
-371 VFPYGNGAG
+371 AFPYGNGAG
-380 IFNFIA
+380 TFNTIV

-406 STKWNNMLSFFTQ
+406 SAKWNNMLSFFTQ
-419 GYWLYRYYR
+419 GYWLHKYYKE
-428 DTTRDDLYTEMQ
+428 DNVGALSEDLQ
-440 KYWEGDFYTYHL
+440 HQWETFIYEQRL
-452 GGKNPVL
+452 GGYKPVL

-472 EYYKTSYLCFTG
+472 ESDKTSYLCFTG
-484 NLFYQ
+484 NLLYQ
-489 RECKYDKVHYNIWT
+489 RESTYDKVHYNVWT

-515 VPITEFGC
+515 TPLTEFGC
-523 TGTDNAYSRRKGD
+523 SGTDNAYSRRKGD

-552 GNKYWNGSQW
+552 GNKYWNGRQW
-562 TTKQS
+562 TTTES
-567 ICWIPY
+567 TCFIPY

-607 FVIPINKDDNLQ
+607 FVIPINKEDNLQ
-619 GYLKLEVYMPKIPW
+619 GYLHLEVYMPKIPW
-633 NNQIYKEG
+633 NNQLYRENN
-641 YKLRINYNNIPP
+641 YLRINYNNIPP

-659 FGLTLCTTDNSERWY
+659 FGLTLCSTDNSEKWY
-674 NVFEDDEE
+674 DVFEDDEE
-682 DDDIIYSNTI
+682 DDDIIYSNPI

-725 IVNGIVDI
+725 IVDGKVVE
-733 DSCKYHSYGFYN
+733 DSFKYHTAGFYDN
-745 SLTNNSQRQE
+745 LIGNYKRQE

-762 YNHYSTPKK
+762 YNHYSEPKK

-779 YKAPYK
+779 YRAPYK

-814 IEV
+814 VEV

>member
-14 MIHVVIITNN
+14 MIQVVIITNN
-24 DVSQEKEIFFADE
+24 DASQEEEIFFADE

-59 IKLVTKDEL
+59 IKLVTKDVY

-136 SVAIMDIIKKLMEIA
+136 SVVIMDIIKKLMEIA

-166 WAALNYTPTQYEY
+166 WAALNYTPTQFEY
-179 INDAIFFED
+179 INDDIFFED

-211 PYGNDVFFVDYQIIA
+211 PYGNDVFFVDYQVIA
-226 NVGDDDLLYTDLKSL
+226 YVEDDNLLYTDLKSL
-241 AYSTFYITDSITKED
+241 VYSTFYTTDNITKED

-286 LGVDPEDE
+286 LGVNPEDDA
-294 IKNSTYYD
+294 KSSTYYD
-302 TRINAGERS
+302 TRIDAGERS
-311 DGKKWSIASRY
+311 DGKKWAIASRY

-327 GTSANDN
+327 GTYANDN
-334 SDNWQTPINCNIT
+334 SDNWQTPINCNIIADSV
-347 ETPQGYILQN
+347 GYKLAGR
-357 NFAKTYPSISLARM
+357 FDKTYPSISLARM
-371 VFPYGNGAG
+371 AFPYGNGAG
-380 IFNFIA
+380 TFNTIV

-406 STKWNNMLSFFTQ
+406 SAKWNNMLSFFTQ
-419 GYWLYRYYR
+419 GYWLHKYYKE
-428 DTTRDDLYTEMQ
+428 DNVGALSEDLQHQQETFIYEQ
-440 KYWEGDFYTYHL
+440 RL
-452 GGKNPVL
+452 GGYKPVL

-472 EYYKTSYLCFTG
+472 ESDKTSYLCFTG
-484 NLFYQ
+484 NLLYQ
-489 RECKYDKVHYNIWT
+489 RECNYDKIHYNVWT

-515 VPITEFGC
+515 TPLTEFGC
-523 TGTDNAYSRRKGD
+523 SGTDNAYSRRKGD

-552 GNKYWNGSQW
+552 GNKKWNGSQW
-562 TTKQS
+562 TTTES
-567 ICWIPY
+567 TCFIPY

-607 FVIPINKDDNLQ
+607 FVIPINKEDNLQ
-619 GYLKLEVYMPKIPW
+619 GYLHLEVYMPKIPW
-633 NNQIYKEG
+633 NNQLYRENN
-641 YKLRINYNNIPP
+641 YLRINYNNIPP

-659 FGLTLCTTDNSERWY
+659 FGLTLCSTDNSEKWY
-674 NVFEDDEE
+674 DVFEDDEE
-682 DDDIIYSNTI
+682 DDDIIYSNPI

-725 IVNGIVDI
+725 IVDGKVVE
-733 DSCKYHSYGFYN
+733 DSFKYHTAGFYDN
-745 SLTNNSQRQE
+745 LIGNYKRQE

-762 YNHYSTPKK
+762 YNHYSEPKK
-771 IYNCVVHG
+771 IYNCVVHE
-779 YKAPYK
+779 YRAPYK

-814 IEV
+814 VEV

>member
-14 MIHVVIITNN
+14 MIQVVIITNN

-59 IKLVTKDEL
+59 IKLVTKAVY

-78 TSVAVN
+78 TSVAIN
-84 NLTNSEC
+84 NLTKSEC

-151 GYSGKIYMQYNANKM
+151 GYSGKIYMQYNGNK
-166 WAALNYTPTQYEY
+166 LKVLQIPTQFEY
-179 INDAIFFED
+179 INDDIFFED

-211 PYGNDVFFVDYQIIA
+211 PYGNDVFFVDYQVIA
-226 NVGDDDLLYTDLKSL
+226 YVEDDNLLYTDLKSL
-241 AYSTFYITDSITKED
+241 VNSTFYITDSITKED

-286 LGVDPEDE
+286 LGVNPEDDA
-294 IKNSTYYD
+294 KSSTYYD
-302 TRINAGERS
+302 TRIDAGERS
-311 DGKKWSIASRY
+311 DGKKWAIASRY

-327 GTSANDN
+327 GTYANDN
-334 SDNWQTPINCNIT
+334 SDNWQTPINCNIIADSV
-347 ETPQGYILQN
+347 GYKLAGR
-357 NFAKTYPSISLARM
+357 FDKTYPSISLARM
-371 VFPYGNGAG
+371 AFPYGNGAG
-380 IFNFIA
+380 TFNTIV

-406 STKWNNMLSFFTQ
+406 SAKWNNMLSFFTQ
-419 GYWLYRYYR
+419 GYWLHKYYKE
-428 DTTRDDLYTEMQ
+428 DNVGALSEDLQ
-440 KYWEGDFYTYHL
+440 HQWETFIYEQRL
-452 GGKNPVL
+452 GGYKPVL

-472 EYYKTSYLCFTG
+472 ESDKTSYLCFTG
-484 NLFYQ
+484 NLLYQ
-489 RECKYDKVHYNIWT
+489 RECNYDKVHYNVWT

-515 VPITEFGC
+515 TPLTEFGC
-523 TGTDNAYSRRKGD
+523 SGTDNAYSRRKGD

-552 GNKYWNGSQW
+552 GNKYWNGRQW
-562 TTKQS
+562 TTTES
-567 ICWIPY
+567 TCFIPY

-607 FVIPINKDDNLQ
+607 FVIPINKEDNLQ
-619 GYLKLEVYMPKIPW
+619 GYLHLEVYMPKIPW
-633 NNQIYKEG
+633 NNQLYRENN
-641 YKLRINYNNIPP
+641 YLRINYNNIPP

-659 FGLTLCTTDNSERWY
+659 FGLTLCSTDNSEKWY
-674 NVFEDDEE
+674 DVFEDDEE
-682 DDDIIYSNTI
+682 DDDIIYSNPI

-725 IVNGIVDI
+725 IVDGKVVE
-733 DSCKYHSYGFYN
+733 DSFKYHTAGFYDN
-745 SLTNNSQRQE
+745 LIGNYKRQE

-762 YNHYSTPKK
+762 YNHYSEPKK

-779 YKAPYK
+779 YRAPYK

-814 IEV
+814 VEV

>member
-14 MIHVVIITNN
+14 MIQVVIITNN

-59 IKLVTKDEL
+59 IKLVTKDVY

-151 GYSGKIYMQYNANKM
+151 GYSGKIYMQYNGNK
-166 WAALNYTPTQYEY
+166 LKVLQIPTQFEY
-179 INDAIFFED
+179 INDDIFFED

-211 PYGNDVFFVDYQIIA
+211 PYGNDVFFVDYQVIA
-226 NVGDDDLLYTDLKSL
+226 YVEDDNLLYTDLKSL
-241 AYSTFYITDSITKED
+241 VNSTFYITDSITKED

-286 LGVDPEDE
+286 LGVNPEDDA
-294 IKNSTYYD
+294 KSSTYYD
-302 TRINAGERS
+302 TRIDAGERS
-311 DGKKWSIASRY
+311 DGKKWAIASRY

-327 GTSANDN
+327 GTYANDN
-334 SDNWQTPINCNIT
+334 SDNWQTPINCNIIADSV
-347 ETPQGYILQN
+347 GYKLAGR
-357 NFAKTYPSISLARM
+357 FDKTYPSISLARM
-371 VFPYGNGAG
+371 AFPYGNGAG
-380 IFNFIA
+380 TFNTIV

-406 STKWNNMLSFFTQ
+406 SAKWNNMLSFFTQ
-419 GYWLYRYYR
+419 GYWLHKYYKE
-428 DTTRDDLYTEMQ
+428 DNVGALSEDLQ
-440 KYWEGDFYTYHL
+440 HQWETFIYEQRL
-452 GGKNPVL
+452 GGYKPVL

-472 EYYKTSYLCFTG
+472 ESDKTSYLCFTG
-484 NLFYQ
+484 NLLYQ
-489 RECKYDKVHYNIWT
+489 RECNYDKVHYNVWT

-515 VPITEFGC
+515 TPLTEFGC
-523 TGTDNAYSRRKGD
+523 SGTDNAYSRRKGD

-562 TTKQS
+562 TTTES
-567 ICWIPY
+567 TCFIPY

-607 FVIPINKDDNLQ
+607 FVIPINKEDNLQ
-619 GYLKLEVYMPKIPW
+619 GYLHLEVYMPKIPW
-633 NNQIYKEG
+633 NNQLYRENN
-641 YKLRINYNNIPP
+641 YLRINYNNIPP

-659 FGLTLCTTDNSERWY
+659 FGLTLCSTDNSEKWY
-674 NVFEDDEE
+674 DVFEDDEE
-682 DDDIIYSNTI
+682 DDDIIYSNPI

-725 IVNGIVDI
+725 IVDGKVVE
-733 DSCKYHSYGFYN
+733 DSFKYHTAGFYDN
-745 SLTNNSQRQE
+745 LIGNYKRQE

-762 YNHYSTPKK
+762 YNHYSEPKK

-779 YKAPYK
+779 YRAPYK

-814 IEV
+814 VEV

>member
-14 MIHVVIITNN
+14 MIQVVIITNN

-151 GYSGKIYMQYNANKM
+151 GYSGKIYMQYNGNK
-166 WAALNYTPTQYEY
+166 LKVLQIPTQFEY
-179 INDAIFFED
+179 INDDIFFED

-211 PYGNDVFFVDYQIIA
+211 PYGNDVFFVDYQVIA
-226 NVGDDDLLYTDLKSL
+226 YVEDDNLLYTDLKSL
-241 AYSTFYITDSITKED
+241 VNSTFYITDSITKED

-286 LGVDPEDE
+286 LGVNPEDDA
-294 IKNSTYYD
+294 KSSTYYD
-302 TRINAGERS
+302 TRIDAGERS
-311 DGKKWSIASRY
+311 DGKKWAIASRY

-327 GTSANDN
+327 GTYANDN
-334 SDNWQTPINCNIT
+334 SDNWQTPINCNIIADSV
-347 ETPQGYILQN
+347 GYKLAGR
-357 NFAKTYPSISLARM
+357 FDKTYPSISLARM
-371 VFPYGNGAG
+371 AFPYGNGAG
-380 IFNFIA
+380 TFNTIV

-406 STKWNNMLSFFTQ
+406 SAKWNNMLSFFTQ
-419 GYWLYRYYR
+419 GYWLHKYYKE
-428 DTTRDDLYTEMQ
+428 DNVGALSEDLQ
-440 KYWEGDFYTYHL
+440 HQWETFIYEQRL
-452 GGKNPVL
+452 GGYKPVL

-472 EYYKTSYLCFTG
+472 ESDKTSYLCFTG
-484 NLFYQ
+484 NLLYQ
-489 RECKYDKVHYNIWT
+489 RECNYDKVHYNVWT

-515 VPITEFGC
+515 TPLTEFGC
-523 TGTDNAYSRRKGD
+523 SGTDNAYSRRKGD

-562 TTKQS
+562 TTTES
-567 ICWIPY
+567 TCFIPY

-607 FVIPINKDDNLQ
+607 FVIPINKEDNLQ
-619 GYLKLEVYMPKIPW
+619 GYLHLEVYMPKIPW
-633 NNQIYKEG
+633 NNQLYRENN
-641 YKLRINYNNIPP
+641 YLRINYNNIPP

-659 FGLTLCTTDNSERWY
+659 FGLTLCSTDNSEKWY
-674 NVFEDDEE
+674 DVFEDDEE
-682 DDDIIYSNTI
+682 DDDIIYSNPI

-725 IVNGIVDI
+725 IVDGKVVE
-733 DSCKYHSYGFYN
+733 DSFKYHTAGFYDN
-745 SLTNNSQRQE
+745 LIGNYKRQE
-755 MNLVDKY
+755 KNLVDKY
-762 YNHYSTPKK
+762 YNHYSEPKK

-814 IEV
+814 VEV

>member
-14 MIHVVIITNN
+14 MIQVVIITNN

-151 GYSGKIYMQYNANKM
+151 GYSGKIYMQYNGNK
-166 WAALNYTPTQYEY
+166 LKVLQIPTQFEY
-179 INDAIFFED
+179 INDDIFFED

-211 PYGNDVFFVDYQIIA
+211 PYGNDVFFVDYQVIA
-226 NVGDDDLLYTDLKSL
+226 YVEDDNLLYTDLKSL
-241 AYSTFYITDSITKED
+241 VNSTFYITDSITKED

-286 LGVDPEDE
+286 LGVNPEDDA
-294 IKNSTYYD
+294 KSSTYYD
-302 TRINAGERS
+302 TRIDAGERS
-311 DGKKWSIASRY
+311 DGKKWAIASRY

-327 GTSANDN
+327 GTYANDN
-334 SDNWQTPINCNIT
+334 SDNWQTPINCNIIADSV
-347 ETPQGYILQN
+347 GYKLAGR
-357 NFAKTYPSISLARM
+357 FDKTYPSISLARM
-371 VFPYGNGAG
+371 AFPYGNGAG
-380 IFNFIA
+380 TFNTIV

-406 STKWNNMLSFFTQ
+406 SAKWNNMLSFFTQ
-419 GYWLYRYYR
+419 GYWLHKYYKE
-428 DTTRDDLYTEMQ
+428 DNVGALSEDLQ
-440 KYWEGDFYTYHL
+440 HQWETFIYEQRL
-452 GGKNPVL
+452 GGYKPVL

-472 EYYKTSYLCFTG
+472 ESDKTSYLCFTG
-484 NLFYQ
+484 NLLYQ
-489 RECKYDKVHYNIWT
+489 RECNYDKVHYNVWT

-515 VPITEFGC
+515 TPLTEFGC
-523 TGTDNAYSRRKGD
+523 SGTDNAYSRRKGD

-552 GNKYWNGSQW
+552 GNKYWNGRQW
-562 TTKQS
+562 TTTES
-567 ICWIPY
+567 TCFIPY

-607 FVIPINKDDNLQ
+607 FVIPINKEDNLQ
-619 GYLKLEVYMPKIPW
+619 GYLHLEVYMPKIPW
-633 NNQIYKEG
+633 NNQLYRENN
-641 YKLRINYNNIPP
+641 YLRINYNNIPP

-659 FGLTLCTTDNSERWY
+659 FGLTLCSTDNSEKWY
-674 NVFEDDEE
+674 DVFEDDEE
-682 DDDIIYSNTI
+682 DDDIIYSNPI

-701 DLELKI
+701 DLKLKI

-725 IVNGIVDI
+725 IVDGKVVE
-733 DSCKYHSYGFYN
+733 DSFKYHTAGFYDN
-745 SLTNNSQRQE
+745 LIGNYKRQE

-762 YNHYSTPKK
+762 YNHYSEPKK

-779 YKAPYK
+779 YRAPYK

-814 IEV
+814 VEV

>member
-14 MIHVVIITNN
+14 MIQVVIITNN

-114 EAVDAI
+114 EAVAAI

-151 GYSGKIYMQYNANKM
+151 GYSGKIYMQYNGNK
-166 WAALNYTPTQYEY
+166 LKVLQIPTQFEY
-179 INDAIFFED
+179 INDDIFFED

-211 PYGNDVFFVDYQIIA
+211 PYGNDVFFVDYQVIA
-226 NVGDDDLLYTDLKSL
+226 YVEDDNLLYTDLKSL
-241 AYSTFYITDSITKED
+241 VNSTFYITDSITKED

-286 LGVDPEDE
+286 LGVNPEDDA
-294 IKNSTYYD
+294 KSSTYYD
-302 TRINAGERS
+302 TRIDAGERS
-311 DGKKWSIASRY
+311 DGKKWAIASRY

-327 GTSANDN
+327 GTYANDN
-334 SDNWQTPINCNIT
+334 SDNWQTPINCNIIADSV
-347 ETPQGYILQN
+347 GYKLAGR
-357 NFAKTYPSISLARM
+357 FDKTYPSISLARM
-371 VFPYGNGAG
+371 AFPYGNGAG
-380 IFNFIA
+380 TFNTIV

-406 STKWNNMLSFFTQ
+406 SAKWNNMLSFFTQ
-419 GYWLYRYYR
+419 GYWLHKYYKE
-428 DTTRDDLYTEMQ
+428 DNVGALSEDLQ
-440 KYWEGDFYTYHL
+440 HQWETFIYEQRL
-452 GGKNPVL
+452 GGYKPVL

-472 EYYKTSYLCFTG
+472 ESDKTSYLCFTG
-484 NLFYQ
+484 NLLYQ
-489 RECKYDKVHYNIWT
+489 RECNYDKVHYNVWT

-515 VPITEFGC
+515 TPLTEFGC
-523 TGTDNAYSRRKGD
+523 SGTDNAYSRRKGD

-562 TTKQS
+562 TTTES
-567 ICWIPY
+567 TCFIPY

-607 FVIPINKDDNLQ
+607 FVIPINKEDNLQ
-619 GYLKLEVYMPKIPW
+619 GYLHLEVYMPKIPW
-633 NNQIYKEG
+633 NNQLYRENN
-641 YKLRINYNNIPP
+641 YLRINYNNIPP

-659 FGLTLCTTDNSERWY
+659 FGLTLCSTDNSEKWY
-674 NVFEDDEE
+674 DVFEDDEE
-682 DDDIIYSNTI
+682 DDDIIYSNPI

-725 IVNGIVDI
+725 IVDGKVVE
-733 DSCKYHSYGFYN
+733 DSFKYHTAGFYDN
-745 SLTNNSQRQE
+745 LIGNYKRQE

-762 YNHYSTPKK
+762 YNHYSEPKK

-814 IEV
+814 VEV

>member
-14 MIHVVIITNN
+14 MIQVVIITNN

-59 IKLVTKDEL
+59 IKLVTKAVY

-84 NLTNSEC
+84 NLTKSEC

-151 GYSGKIYMQYNANKM
+151 GYSGKIYMQYNGNK
-166 WAALNYTPTQYEY
+166 LKVLQIPTQFEY
-179 INDAIFFED
+179 INDDIFFED

-211 PYGNDVFFVDYQIIA
+211 PYGNDVFFVDYQVIA
-226 NVGDDDLLYTDLKSL
+226 YVEDDNLLYTDLKSL
-241 AYSTFYITDSITKED
+241 VNSTFYITDSITKED

-286 LGVDPEDE
+286 LGVNPEDDA
-294 IKNSTYYD
+294 KSSTYYD
-302 TRINAGERS
+302 TRIDAGERS
-311 DGKKWSIASRY
+311 DGKKWAIASRY

-327 GTSANDN
+327 GTYANDN
-334 SDNWQTPINCNIT
+334 SDNWQTPINCNIIADSV
-347 ETPQGYILQN
+347 GYKLAGR
-357 NFAKTYPSISLARM
+357 FDKTYPSISLARM
-371 VFPYGNGAG
+371 AFPYGNGAG
-380 IFNFIA
+380 TFNTIV

-406 STKWNNMLSFFTQ
+406 SAKWNNMLSFFTQ
-419 GYWLYRYYR
+419 GYWLHKYYKE
-428 DTTRDDLYTEMQ
+428 DNVGALSEDLQ
-440 KYWEGDFYTYHL
+440 HQWETFIYEQRL
-452 GGKNPVL
+452 GGYKPVL

-472 EYYKTSYLCFTG
+472 ESDKTSYLCFTG
-484 NLFYQ
+484 NLLYQ
-489 RECKYDKVHYNIWT
+489 RECNYDKVHYNVWT

-515 VPITEFGC
+515 TPLTEFGC
-523 TGTDNAYSRRKGD
+523 SGTDNAYSRRKGD

-552 GNKYWNGSQW
+552 GNKYWNGRQW
-562 TTKQS
+562 TTTES
-567 ICWIPY
+567 TCFIPY

-607 FVIPINKDDNLQ
+607 FVIPINKEDNLQ
-619 GYLKLEVYMPKIPW
+619 GYLHLEVYMPKIPW
-633 NNQIYKEG
+633 NNQLYRENN
-641 YKLRINYNNIPP
+641 YLRINYNNIPP

-659 FGLTLCTTDNSERWY
+659 FGLTLCSTDNSEKWY
-674 NVFEDDEE
+674 DVFEDDEE
-682 DDDIIYSNTI
+682 DDDIIYSNPI

-725 IVNGIVDI
+725 IVDGKVVE
-733 DSCKYHSYGFYN
+733 DSFKYHTAGFYDN
-745 SLTNNSQRQE
+745 LIGNYKRQE

-762 YNHYSTPKK
+762 YNHYSEPKK

-779 YKAPYK
+779 YRAPYK

-814 IEV
+814 VEV

>member
-14 MIHVVIITNN
+14 MIQVVIITNN
-24 DVSQEKEIFFADE
+24 DASQEEEIFFADE

-59 IKLVTKDEL
+59 IKLVTKAVY

-84 NLTNSEC
+84 NLTKSEC

-151 GYSGKIYMQYNANKM
+151 GYSGKIYMQYNGNK
-166 WAALNYTPTQYEY
+166 LKVLQIPTQFEY
-179 INDAIFFED
+179 INDDIFFED

-211 PYGNDVFFVDYQIIA
+211 PYGNDVFFVDYQVIA
-226 NVGDDDLLYTDLKSL
+226 YVEDDNLLYTDLKSL
-241 AYSTFYITDSITKED
+241 VNSTFYITDSITKED

-286 LGVDPEDE
+286 LGVNPEDDA
-294 IKNSTYYD
+294 KSSTYYD
-302 TRINAGERS
+302 TRIDAGERS
-311 DGKKWSIASRY
+311 DGKKWAIASRY

-327 GTSANDN
+327 GTYANDN
-334 SDNWQTPINCNIT
+334 SDNWQTPINCNIIADSV
-347 ETPQGYILQN
+347 GYKLAGR
-357 NFAKTYPSISLARM
+357 FDKTYPSISLARM
-371 VFPYGNGAG
+371 AFPYGNGAG
-380 IFNFIA
+380 TFNTIV

-406 STKWNNMLSFFTQ
+406 SAKWNNMLSFFTQ
-419 GYWLYRYYR
+419 GYWLHKYYKE
-428 DTTRDDLYTEMQ
+428 DNVGALSEDLQ
-440 KYWEGDFYTYHL
+440 HQWETFIYEQRL
-452 GGKNPVL
+452 GGYKPVL

-472 EYYKTSYLCFTG
+472 ESDKTSYLCFTG
-484 NLFYQ
+484 NLLYQ
-489 RECKYDKVHYNIWT
+489 RECNYDKVHYNVWT

-515 VPITEFGC
+515 TPLTEFGC
-523 TGTDNAYSRRKGD
+523 SGTDNAYSRRKGD

-562 TTKQS
+562 TTTES
-567 ICWIPY
+567 TCFIPY

-607 FVIPINKDDNLQ
+607 FVIPINKEDNLQ
-619 GYLKLEVYMPKIPW
+619 GYLHLEVYMPKIPW
-633 NNQIYKEG
+633 NNQLYRENN
-641 YKLRINYNNIPP
+641 YLRINYNNIPP

-659 FGLTLCTTDNSERWY
+659 FGLTLCSTDNSEKWY
-674 NVFEDDEE
+674 DVFEDDEE
-682 DDDIIYSNTI
+682 DDDIIYSNPI

-725 IVNGIVDI
+725 IVDGKVVE
-733 DSCKYHSYGFYN
+733 DSFKYHTAGFYDN
-745 SLTNNSQRQE
+745 LIGNYKRQE

-762 YNHYSTPKK
+762 YNHYSEPKK

-779 YKAPYK
+779 YRAPYK

-814 IEV
+814 VEV

>member
-14 MIHVVIITNN
+14 MIQVVIITNN

-59 IKLVTKDEL
+59 IKLVTKDVY

-136 SVAIMDIIKKLMEIA
+136 SVAIMDIIKKLISIA
-151 GYSGKIYMQYNANKM
+151 GYSGKIYMQYNGNK
-166 WAALNYTPTQYEY
+166 LKVLQTPTQFEY
-179 INDAIFFED
+179 INDDIFFED

-196 AVLEEICNFYGISCV
+196 AVLEEICNFYGISCI
-211 PYGNDVFFVDYQIIA
+211 PYGNDVFFVDYQVIA
-226 NVGDDDLLYTDLKSL
+226 YVEDDNLLYTDLKSL
-241 AYSTFYITDSITKED
+241 VNSTFYITDSITRED

-286 LGVDPEDE
+286 LGVNPEDDA
-294 IKNSTYYD
+294 KSSTYYD
-302 TRINAGERS
+302 TRIDAGERS
-311 DGKKWSIASRY
+311 DGKKWAIASRY

-327 GTSANDN
+327 GTYANDN
-334 SDNWQTPINCNIT
+334 SDNWQTPINCNIIADSV
-347 ETPQGYILQN
+347 GYKLAGR
-357 NFAKTYPSISLARM
+357 FDKTYPSISLARM
-371 VFPYGNGAG
+371 AFPYGNGAG
-380 IFNFIA
+380 TFNTIV

-406 STKWNNMLSFFTQ
+406 SAKWNNMLSFFTQ
-419 GYWLYRYYR
+419 GYWLHKYYKE
-428 DTTRDDLYTEMQ
+428 DNVGALSEDLQ
-440 KYWEGDFYTYHL
+440 HQWETFIYEQRL
-452 GGKNPVL
+452 GGYKPVL

-472 EYYKTSYLCFTG
+472 ESDKTSYLCFTG
-484 NLFYQ
+484 NLLYQ
-489 RECKYDKVHYNIWT
+489 RECNYDKVHYNVWT

-515 VPITEFGC
+515 TPLTEFGC
-523 TGTDNAYSRRKGD
+523 SGTDNAYSRRKGD
-536 ADYNKGWNM
+536 ADYDKGWNM

-562 TTKQS
+562 TTTES
-567 ICWIPY
+567 TCFIPY

-619 GYLKLEVYMPKIPW
+619 GYLHLEVYMPKIPW
-633 NNQIYKEG
+633 NNQLYRENN
-641 YKLRINYNNIPP
+641 YLRINYNNIPP

-659 FGLTLCTTDNSERWY
+659 FGLTLCSTDNSERWY
-674 NVFEDDEE
+674 NVFDDDEE
-682 DDDIIYSNTI
+682 DDDIIYSNPI

-725 IVNGIVDI
+725 IVDGKVVE
-733 DSCKYHSYGFYN
+733 DSFKYHTAGFYDN
-745 SLTNNSQRQE
+745 LIGNYKRQE

-762 YNHYSTPKK
+762 YNHYSEPKK

-779 YKAPYK
+779 YRAPYK

-814 IEV
+814 VEV

>member
-14 MIHVVIITNN
+14 MIQVVIITNN
-24 DVSQEKEIFFADE
+24 DASQEKEIFFADE

-59 IKLVTKDEL
+59 IKLVTKAVY

-84 NLTNSEC
+84 NLTKSEC

-151 GYSGKIYMQYNANKM
+151 GYSGKIYMQYNGNK
-166 WAALNYTPTQYEY
+166 LKVLQIPTQFEY
-179 INDAIFFED
+179 INDDIFFED

-211 PYGNDVFFVDYQIIA
+211 PYGNDVFFVDYQVIA
-226 NVGDDDLLYTDLKSL
+226 YVEDDNLLYTDLKSL
-241 AYSTFYITDSITKED
+241 VNSTFYITDSITKED

-286 LGVDPEDE
+286 LGVNPEDDA
-294 IKNSTYYD
+294 KSSTYYD
-302 TRINAGERS
+302 TRIDAGERS
-311 DGKKWSIASRY
+311 DGKKWAIASRY

-327 GTSANDN
+327 GTYANDN
-334 SDNWQTPINCNIT
+334 SDNWQTPINCNIIADSV
-347 ETPQGYILQN
+347 GYKLAGR
-357 NFAKTYPSISLARM
+357 FDKTYPSISLARM
-371 VFPYGNGAG
+371 AFPYGNGAG
-380 IFNFIA
+380 TFNTIV

-406 STKWNNMLSFFTQ
+406 SAKWNNMLSFFTQ
-419 GYWLYRYYR
+419 GYWLHKYYKE
-428 DTTRDDLYTEMQ
+428 DNVGALSEDLQ
-440 KYWEGDFYTYHL
+440 HQWETFIYEQRL
-452 GGKNPVL
+452 GGYKPVL

-472 EYYKTSYLCFTG
+472 ESDKTSYLCFTG
-484 NLFYQ
+484 NLLYQ
-489 RECKYDKVHYNIWT
+489 RECNYDKVHYNVWT

-515 VPITEFGC
+515 TPLTEFGC
-523 TGTDNAYSRRKGD
+523 SGTDNAYSRRKGD

-552 GNKYWNGSQW
+552 GNKYWNGRQW
-562 TTKQS
+562 TTTES
-567 ICWIPY
+567 TCFIPY

-607 FVIPINKDDNLQ
+607 FVIPINKEDNLQ
-619 GYLKLEVYMPKIPW
+619 GYLHLEVYMPKIPW
-633 NNQIYKEG
+633 NNQLYRENN
-641 YKLRINYNNIPP
+641 YLRINYNNIPP

-659 FGLTLCTTDNSERWY
+659 FGLTLCSTDNSEKWY
-674 NVFEDDEE
+674 DVFEDDEE
-682 DDDIIYSNTI
+682 DDDIIYSNPI

-725 IVNGIVDI
+725 IVDGKVVE
-733 DSCKYHSYGFYN
+733 DSFKYHTAGFYDN
-745 SLTNNSQRQE
+745 LIGNYKRQE

-762 YNHYSTPKK
+762 YNHYSEPKK

-779 YKAPYK
+779 YRAPYK

-814 IEV
+814 VEV

>member
-14 MIHVVIITNN
+14 MIQVVIITNN
-24 DVSQEKEIFFADE
+24 DASQEEEIFFADE

-59 IKLVTKDEL
+59 IKLVTKDVY

-151 GYSGKIYMQYNANKM
+151 GYSGNIYMQYNGNK
-166 WAALNYTPTQYEY
+166 LKVLQIPTQFEY
-179 INDAIFFED
+179 INDDIFFED

-211 PYGNDVFFVDYQIIA
+211 PYGNDVFFVDYQVIA
-226 NVGDDDLLYTDLKSL
+226 YVEDDNLLYTDLKSL
-241 AYSTFYITDSITKED
+241 VNSTFYITDSITKED

-286 LGVDPEDE
+286 LGVNPEDDA
-294 IKNSTYYD
+294 KSSTYYD
-302 TRINAGERS
+302 TRIDAGERS
-311 DGKKWSIASRY
+311 DGKKWAIASRY

-327 GTSANDN
+327 GTYANDN
-334 SDNWQTPINCNIT
+334 SDNWQTPINCNIIADSV
-347 ETPQGYILQN
+347 GYKLAGR
-357 NFAKTYPSISLARM
+357 FDKTYPSISLARM
-371 VFPYGNGAG
+371 AFPYGNGAG
-380 IFNFIA
+380 TFNTIV

-406 STKWNNMLSFFTQ
+406 SAKWNNMLSFFTQ
-419 GYWLYRYYR
+419 GYWLHKYYKE
-428 DTTRDDLYTEMQ
+428 DNVGALSEDLQ
-440 KYWEGDFYTYHL
+440 HQWETFIYEQRL
-452 GGKNPVL
+452 GGYKPVL

-472 EYYKTSYLCFTG
+472 ESDKTSYLCFTG
-484 NLFYQ
+484 NLLYQ
-489 RECKYDKVHYNIWT
+489 RECNYDKVHYNVWT

-515 VPITEFGC
+515 TPLTEFGC
-523 TGTDNAYSRRKGD
+523 SGTDNAYSRRKGD

-562 TTKQS
+562 TTTES
-567 ICWIPY
+567 TCFIPY

-607 FVIPINKDDNLQ
+607 FVIPINKEDNLQ
-619 GYLKLEVYMPKIPW
+619 GYLHLEVYMPKIPW
-633 NNQIYKEG
+633 NNQLYRENN
-641 YKLRINYNNIPP
+641 YLRINYNNIPP

-659 FGLTLCTTDNSERWY
+659 FGLTLCSTDNSEKWY
-674 NVFEDDEE
+674 DVFEDDEE
-682 DDDIIYSNTI
+682 DDDIIYSNPI

-725 IVNGIVDI
+725 IVDGKVVE
-733 DSCKYHSYGFYN
+733 DSFKYHTAGFYDN
-745 SLTNNSQRQE
+745 LIGNYKRQE

-762 YNHYSTPKK
+762 YNHYSEPKK

-785 CVQCTAI
+785 RIQCTAI

-814 IEV
+814 VEV

>member
-14 MIHVVIITNN
+14 MIQVVIITNN
-24 DVSQEKEIFFADE
+24 DASQEKEIFFADE

-59 IKLVTKDEL
+59 IKLVTKAVY

-84 NLTNSEC
+84 NLTKSEC

-151 GYSGKIYMQYNANKM
+151 GYSGKIYMQYNGNK
-166 WAALNYTPTQYEY
+166 LKVLQIPTQFEY
-179 INDAIFFED
+179 INDDIFFED

-211 PYGNDVFFVDYQIIA
+211 PYGNDVFFVDYQVIA
-226 NVGDDDLLYTDLKSL
+226 YVEDDNLLYTDLKSL
-241 AYSTFYITDSITKED
+241 VNSTFYITDSITKED

-286 LGVDPEDE
+286 LGVNPEDDA
-294 IKNSTYYD
+294 KSSTYYD
-302 TRINAGERS
+302 TRIDAGERS
-311 DGKKWSIASRY
+311 DGKKWAIASRY

-327 GTSANDN
+327 GTYANDN
-334 SDNWQTPINCNIT
+334 SDNWQTPINCNIIADSV
-347 ETPQGYILQN
+347 GYKLAGR
-357 NFAKTYPSISLARM
+357 FDKTYPSISLARM
-371 VFPYGNGAG
+371 AFPYGNGAG
-380 IFNFIA
+380 TFNTIV

-406 STKWNNMLSFFTQ
+406 SAKWNNMLSFFTQ
-419 GYWLYRYYR
+419 GYWLHKYYKE
-428 DTTRDDLYTEMQ
+428 DNVGALSEDLQ
-440 KYWEGDFYTYHL
+440 HQWETFIYEQRL
-452 GGKNPVL
+452 GGYKPVL

-472 EYYKTSYLCFTG
+472 ESDKTSYLCFTG
-484 NLFYQ
+484 NLLYQ
-489 RECKYDKVHYNIWT
+489 RECNYDKVHYNVWT

-515 VPITEFGC
+515 TPLTEFGC
-523 TGTDNAYSRRKGD
+523 SGTDNAYSRRKGD

-562 TTKQS
+562 TTTES
-567 ICWIPY
+567 TCFIPY

-607 FVIPINKDDNLQ
+607 FVIPINKEDNLQ
-619 GYLKLEVYMPKIPW
+619 GYLHLEVYMPKIPW
-633 NNQIYKEG
+633 NNQLYRENN
-641 YKLRINYNNIPP
+641 YLRINYNNIPP

-659 FGLTLCTTDNSERWY
+659 FGLTLCSTDNSEKWY
-674 NVFEDDEE
+674 DVFEDDEE
-682 DDDIIYSNTI
+682 DDDIIYSNPI

-725 IVNGIVDI
+725 IVDGKVVE
-733 DSCKYHSYGFYN
+733 DSFKYHTAGFYDN
-745 SLTNNSQRQE
+745 LIGNYKRQE

-762 YNHYSTPKK
+762 YNHYSEPKK

-779 YKAPYK
+779 YRAPYK

-814 IEV
+814 VEV

>member
-14 MIHVVIITNN
+14 MIQVVIITNN
-24 DVSQEKEIFFADE
+24 DASQEEEIFFADE

-59 IKLVTKDEL
+59 IKLVTKDVY

-136 SVAIMDIIKKLMEIA
+136 SVAIMDIIKKLIDIA

-166 WAALNYTPTQYEY
+166 RAALNYTPTQFEY
-179 INDAIFFED
+179 INDDIFFED

-211 PYGNDVFFVDYQIIA
+211 PYGNDVFFVDYQVIA
-226 NVGDDDLLYTDLKSL
+226 YVEDDNLLYTDLKSL
-241 AYSTFYITDSITKED
+241 VYSTFYTTDNITKED

-286 LGVDPEDE
+286 LGVNPEDDA
-294 IKNSTYYD
+294 KSSTYYD
-302 TRINAGERS
+302 TRIDAGERS
-311 DGKKWSIASRY
+311 DGKKWAIASRY

-327 GTSANDN
+327 GTYANDN
-334 SDNWQTPINCNIT
+334 SDNWQTPINCNIIADSV
-347 ETPQGYILQN
+347 GYKLAGR
-357 NFAKTYPSISLARM
+357 FDKTYPSISLARM
-371 VFPYGNGAG
+371 AFPYGNGAG
-380 IFNFIA
+380 TFNTIV

-406 STKWNNMLSFFTQ
+406 SAKWNNMLSFFTQ
-419 GYWLYRYYR
+419 GYWLHKYYKE
-428 DTTRDDLYTEMQ
+428 DNVGALSEDLQ
-440 KYWEGDFYTYHL
+440 HQWETFIYEQRL
-452 GGKNPVL
+452 GGYKPVL

-472 EYYKTSYLCFTG
+472 ESDKTSYLCFTG
-484 NLFYQ
+484 NLLYQ
-489 RECKYDKVHYNIWT
+489 RECNYDKVHYNVWT

-515 VPITEFGC
+515 TPLTEFGC
-523 TGTDNAYSRRKGD
+523 SGTDNAYSRRKGD

-552 GNKYWNGSQW
+552 ENKYWNGSQW
-562 TTKQS
+562 TTTES
-567 ICWIPY
+567 TCFIPY

-607 FVIPINKDDNLQ
+607 FVIPINKEDNLQ
-619 GYLKLEVYMPKIPW
+619 GYLHLEVYMPKIPW
-633 NNQIYKEG
+633 NNQLYRENN
-641 YKLRINYNNIPP
+641 YLRINYNNIPP

-659 FGLTLCTTDNSERWY
+659 FGLTLCSTDNSEKWY
-674 NVFEDDEE
+674 DVFEDDEE
-682 DDDIIYSNTI
+682 DDDIIYSNPI

-701 DLELKI
+701 YLELKI

-725 IVNGIVDI
+725 IVDGKVVE
-733 DSCKYHSYGFYN
+733 DSFKYHTAGFYDN
-745 SLTNNSQRQE
+745 LIGNYKRQE

-762 YNHYSTPKK
+762 YNHYSEPKK

-814 IEV
+814 VEV

>member
-14 MIHVVIITNN
+14 MIQVVIITNN

-59 IKLVTKDEL
+59 IKLVTKAVY

-151 GYSGKIYMQYNANKM
+151 GYSGKIYMQYNGNK
-166 WAALNYTPTQYEY
+166 LKVLQIPTQFEY
-179 INDAIFFED
+179 INDDIFFED

-211 PYGNDVFFVDYQIIA
+211 PYGNDVFFVDYQVIA
-226 NVGDDDLLYTDLKSL
+226 YVEDDNLLYTDLKSL
-241 AYSTFYITDSITKED
+241 VNSTFYITDSITKED

-286 LGVDPEDE
+286 LGVNPEDDA
-294 IKNSTYYD
+294 KSSTYYD
-302 TRINAGERS
+302 TRIDAGERS
-311 DGKKWSIASRY
+311 DGKKWAIASRY

-327 GTSANDN
+327 GTYANDN
-334 SDNWQTPINCNIT
+334 SDNWQTPINCNIIADSV
-347 ETPQGYILQN
+347 GYKLAGR
-357 NFAKTYPSISLARM
+357 FDKTYPSISLARM
-371 VFPYGNGAG
+371 AFPYGNGAG
-380 IFNFIA
+380 TFNTIV

-406 STKWNNMLSFFTQ
+406 SAKWNNMLSFFTQ
-419 GYWLYRYYR
+419 GYWLHKYYKE
-428 DTTRDDLYTEMQ
+428 DNVGALSEDLQ
-440 KYWEGDFYTYHL
+440 HQWETFIYEQRL
-452 GGKNPVL
+452 GGYKPVL

-472 EYYKTSYLCFTG
+472 ESDKTSYLCFTG
-484 NLFYQ
+484 NLLYQ
-489 RECKYDKVHYNIWT
+489 RECNYDKVHYNVWT

-515 VPITEFGC
+515 TPLTEFGC
-523 TGTDNAYSRRKGD
+523 SGTDNAYSRRKGD

-552 GNKYWNGSQW
+552 GNKYWNGRQW
-562 TTKQS
+562 TTTES
-567 ICWIPY
+567 TCFIPY

-607 FVIPINKDDNLQ
+607 FVIPINKEDNLQ
-619 GYLKLEVYMPKIPW
+619 GYLHLEVYMPKIPW
-633 NNQIYKEG
+633 NNQLYRENN
-641 YKLRINYNNIPP
+641 YLRINYNNIPP

-659 FGLTLCTTDNSERWY
+659 FGLTLCSTDNSEKWY
-674 NVFEDDEE
+674 DVFEDDEE
-682 DDDIIYSNTI
+682 DDDIIYSNPI

-701 DLELKI
+701 DLDLKI
-707 NTYNSQKPIA
+707 NTYNHQKPIA

-725 IVNGIVDI
+725 IVDGKVVE
-733 DSCKYHSYGFYN
+733 DSFKYHTAGFYDN
-745 SLTNNSQRQE
+745 LIGNYKRQE

-762 YNHYSTPKK
+762 YNHYSEPKK

-779 YKAPYK
+779 YRAPYK

-814 IEV
+814 VEV